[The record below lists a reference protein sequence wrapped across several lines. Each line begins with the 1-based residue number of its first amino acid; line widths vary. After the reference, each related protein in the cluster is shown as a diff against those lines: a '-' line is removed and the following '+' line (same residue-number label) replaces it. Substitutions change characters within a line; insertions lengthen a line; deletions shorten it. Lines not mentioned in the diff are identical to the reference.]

1 MSTTAIRLSGDRIR
15 TFVLLPA
22 LAATLAAP
30 ALVAQEPAARKPDPE
45 AVQHYSKGL
54 DLLRNRDFRNAAIS
68 LEQSVGADSTYGD
81 AHYALAK
88 TYKVLDQF
96 DRAIRAFEAAA
107 RHEASARER
116 IPAQLADVY
125 KKSAV
130 QSFKQKR
137 FREAIGSFEKAL
149 ERNSGDADLFYLL
162 GLCHNALRDDAA
174 AARAFDDAIDA
185 DSTHVKAHNS
195 LADLQRR
202 QGRLRVA
209 SATYRQAMALDPEY
223 TRAYLGLA
231 RIQIDTDDLDG
242 ALATLEKAV
251 AVDPEF
257 LDGLCLIGQTL
268 SRKGRY
274 HEAIAPL
281 KQALEVDSKH
291 AEAQYRLAEAYYGT
305 GEWRKALEPG
315 LEATRLQRNYHAA
328 EVVVADSYG
337 KLGKVTEA
345 RTWYNKAKQD
355 ARFRDWCELRLQ
367 ELDRQQY

>member
-1 MSTTAIRLSGDRIR
+1 MSTTAIPLPGDRIR
-15 TFVLLPA
+15 TFLLLPA
-22 LAATLAAP
+22 LTAILTAP
-30 ALVAQEPAARKPDPE
+30 ALVAQEPAAPKPDRE

-54 DLLRNRDFRNAAIS
+54 ELLKNRDFRNAAIS

-107 RHEASARER
+107 RHEASAKER

-130 QSFKQKR
+130 QSFKHKR

-149 ERNSGDADLFYLL
+149 ERSSGDADLLYLL

-174 AARAFDDAIDA
+174 AARAFDDAIGV
-185 DSTHVKAHNS
+185 DSTHVKAHKS

-202 QGRLRVA
+202 QGKLRIA
-209 SATYRQAMALDPEY
+209 SATYRRAIALDPEY

-231 RIQIDTDDLDG
+231 RIQIDSEDLDG
-242 ALATLEKAV
+242 ALATLRMAV
-251 AVDPEF
+251 EIDPEF
-257 LDGLCLIGQTL
+257 LEGLCLIGQTL
-268 SRKGRY
+268 SQKGRW

-281 KQALEVDSKH
+281 KQAIGVDSKH

-315 LEATRLQRNYHAA
+315 LKATRLQRNYHAA
-328 EVVVADSYG
+328 EVVVADSYS
-337 KLGKVTEA
+337 KLGMVAEA
-345 RTWYNKAKQD
+345 RSWYNKAKQD
-355 ARFRDWCELRLQ
+355 ARFRDWCEQQLQ
-367 ELDRQQY
+367 ELNRRQP